1 MRTLRTLILVCLFA
15 TAFAFVESSVV
26 MYLRQ
31 AYYPQGF
38 SFPLRPSMLGEI
50 VVELVREAATIIMLV
65 AVAILAGKNPWQR
78 SAFFLIAFGVWD
90 IFYYIWLKVI
100 LGWPASIFEWDVLFL
115 IPWPWIGPVIAP
127 VLVSLA
133 MIGGGILILRQDRSE
148 RPFRPSRVA
157 IALSLLGTV
166 IILASFLLDLDA
178 SMRFQA
184 PKPYRY
190 ELLAL
195 GMVCYAAAFLVSMVR
210 HNRPLNSPR

>member
-50 VVELVREAATIIMLV
+50 VVELVREAATIIMLG

-78 SAFFLIAFGVWD
+78 FAFFLIAFGVWD
-90 IFYYIWLKVI
+90 IFYYVWLKVI

-148 RPFRPSRVA
+148 RPFRPSRA
-157 IALSLLGTV
+157 GIALSLLGTV
-166 IILASFLLDLDA
+166 MILASFLLDLDA